1 MTRAGPLRWLAS
13 LLAAV
18 APLAASAIP
27 PPPAPTAT
35 YSGNQSVCMPRF
47 AIRLA
52 ARERAERYS
61 DDYLVV
67 TGPRLSLGIR
77 VHPAA
82 HAADAF
88 RAFRTNRLLQ
98 PAVVPGVGHGQRHPV
113 REWPGNRRAG
123 WAYWFPLSDG
133 PSADYIMLASDQFA
147 GTAADYPV
155 LRRVLT
161 RGARRTICR
170 GTP

>member
-1 MTRAGPLRWLAS
+1 VIGAGSLRWLAP

-18 APLAASAIP
+18 APVAAGAVP
-27 PPPAPTAT
+27 PPPSPTGT
-35 YSGNQSVCMPRF
+35 YTGPRPVCLPRF
-47 AIRLA
+47 AINLA

-67 TGPRLSLGIR
+67 TGPGLSLGIR

-82 HAADAF
+82 NAADAF
-88 RAFRTNRLLQ
+88 RAFRANRLLQ
-98 PAVVPGVGHGQRHPV
+98 PAVVPGVGNGQRHPFT
-113 REWPGNRRAG
+113 EWPGNRRAG

-133 PSADYIMLASDQFA
+133 PSPDYLVLAANQFT
-147 GTAADYPV
+147 GTAADYPT

-161 RGARRTICR
+161 RAARRTICR